1 MALSRLALRLATLES
16 LRPSASVADNGPWPT
31 LAAAYVFDGKLDP
44 IDDLDANERRATAV
58 VYTEEDNGEPAQKA
72 GGPPFNR
79 RIDLVVEMAMVAL
92 LPVDENTYSP
102 GIPYTD
108 GELDASLDLLE
119 AQVRFAL
126 FYGTF
131 GATASFGGVKRPLW
145 RGLTANR
152 VTEIHSLS
160 HRSSEESARLAMR
173 SLRMKCTV
181 PDDQFDP
188 APAAEPTGNDRL
200 PDPLKSVVNALAAG
214 CYGAKLGAGIAT
226 AAPVM
231 PVATALKT
239 VTFDLQPA
247 APPAPLDAS
256 KPQIDASAD
265 NLDAS

>member
-16 LRPSASVADNGPWPT
+16 LRPSDLVDGNGPWPT
-31 LAAAYVFDGKLDP
+31 LAGAYVFDGKLDP
-44 IDDLDANERRATAV
+44 LDDLDVDERRSTAV
-58 VYTEEDNGEPAQKA
+58 VYTEEDNGDPAQKA

-79 RIDLVVEMAMVAL
+79 HIDLVVEMAMVAL
-92 LPVDENTYSP
+92 LPADANTYLP

-131 GATASFGGVKRPLW
+131 GATAIFGGVKRTLW

-173 SLRMKCTV
+173 TLRMKCTV

-188 APAAEPTGNDRL
+188 APSVAPTGNAR
-200 PDPLKSVVNALAAG
+200 
-214 CYGAKLGAGIAT
+214 
-226 AAPVM
+226 
-231 PVATALKT
+231 
-239 VTFDLQPA
+239 
-247 APPAPLDAS
+247 
-256 KPQIDASAD
+256 
-265 NLDAS
+265 